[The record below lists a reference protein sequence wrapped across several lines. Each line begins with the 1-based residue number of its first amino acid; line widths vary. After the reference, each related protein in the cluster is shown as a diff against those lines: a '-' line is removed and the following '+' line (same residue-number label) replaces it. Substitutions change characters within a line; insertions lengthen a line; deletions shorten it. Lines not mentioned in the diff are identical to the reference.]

1 MVEVLARA
9 VRKEKEIESI
19 LVGKGEKLFADGTHS
34 MDKGSTKMSKV
45 STKVEKISSKK
56 LYLDPINSS
65 ARLLL

>member
-9 VRKEKEIESI
+9 VRKEKEIKSI
-19 LVGKGEKLFADGTHS
+19 QVGKEEKLFADDTHS
-34 MDKGSTKMSKV
+34 VDKGSTKMSKV

-56 LYLDPINSS
+56 LYLDPVNSS